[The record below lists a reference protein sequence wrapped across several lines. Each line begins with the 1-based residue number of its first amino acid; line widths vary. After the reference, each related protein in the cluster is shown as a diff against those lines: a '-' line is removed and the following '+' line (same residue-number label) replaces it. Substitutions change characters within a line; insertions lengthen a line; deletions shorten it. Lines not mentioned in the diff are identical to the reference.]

1 MDEKNR
7 EVRTK
12 LAYRMRVLFEEK
24 LMADYRDTFRG
35 ELGRTQSEVLE
46 HLYEHGPRQS
56 SEIAEAIRVPK
67 QHVSKIVSR
76 LVGSGLVETRPNERD
91 GRARTVFL
99 TDSGRAYL
107 DRHIEKSNQLALK
120 RFKRLTPLEQDELV
134 ASMET
139 LVRLLEKM

>member
-120 RFKRLTPLEQDELV
+120 RFERLTPLEQDELV

-139 LVRLLEKM
+139 LVRLLEKV